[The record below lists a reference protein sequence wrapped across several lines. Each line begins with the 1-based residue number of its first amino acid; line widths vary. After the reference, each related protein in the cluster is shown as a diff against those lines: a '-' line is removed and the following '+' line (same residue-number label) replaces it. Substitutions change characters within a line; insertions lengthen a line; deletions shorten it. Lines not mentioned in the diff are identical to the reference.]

1 MRVRP
6 RCCTL
11 GSMTQT
17 YAVTWRNGDGV
28 LHSGKAELRARA
40 LRLDAGGADIEEVRY
55 EDLAGVSI
63 GRTAKERIANRPTL
77 ILERHE
83 GSRVRLASISQLGI
97 ISELAERLADL
108 HTGHVLARN
117 RIVVVIP
124 LREGVQDQV
133 RAVLDSGPPFDL
145 EESGLRRHEVFLTER
160 EALFVFDG
168 AGEDALRSLLA
179 DPGVRAAATVW
190 AEFADG
196 PARIGEEAY
205 AWAKSNAH

>member
-1 MRVRP
+1 
-6 RCCTL
+6 
-11 GSMTQT
+11 MTPT

-40 LRLDAGGADIEEVRY
+40 LRLDAGGTDVEEVRY

-83 GSRVRLASISQLGI
+83 GSRVRLASVSQLGI

-108 HTGHVLARN
+108 HTGHLLARN

-145 EESGLRRHEVFLTER
+145 EESGLRRHEVFLTDR
-160 EALFVFDG
+160 EALFVFDT
-168 AGEDALRSLLA
+168 ADESAVRSLLA
-179 DPGVRAAATVW
+179 DPGVLAAATVW
-190 AEFADG
+190 GEFADG
-196 PARIGEEAY
+196 PARLGEEAF
-205 AWAKSNAH
+205 AWARSNAD